1 MLCKRSKEPNETLRI
16 FKNVIVDF
24 SFFLFVLK
32 LCPPIHTGEHSKIFL
47 EEVGFKAQIS
57 LRSSILRLKQ

>member
-24 SFFLFVLK
+24 SIFFICIETNVHQSIKENIKKSFVRKLDLK
-32 LCPPIHTGEHSKIFL
+32 HKYH
-47 EEVGFKAQIS
+47 
-57 LRSSILRLKQ
+57 

>member
-24 SFFLFVLK
+24 SFFFICIETNVHQSIQENIQKSFVRKLDLK
-32 LCPPIHTGEHSKIFL
+32 HKYH
-47 EEVGFKAQIS
+47 
-57 LRSSILRLKQ
+57 

>member
-24 SFFLFVLK
+24 SIFFICIETNVHQSVQENIQKSFVSKLDLK
-32 LCPPIHTGEHSKIFL
+32 HKYH
-47 EEVGFKAQIS
+47 
-57 LRSSILRLKQ
+57 